1 MMTKT
6 AMGITAEN
14 LVASDDESLL
24 GARLRAD
31 SDQAGV

>member
-14 LVASDDESLL
+14 LMASDDESLL
-24 GARLRAD
+24 GDRLFVKMP
-31 SDQAGV
+31 G